1 MPPPQPSPQPLP
13 SALASAGVLCL
24 LIMLVHIAISGGRVA
39 VTLTALEL
47 GRSTFEVGVL
57 IAVFALL
64 PMLCSVQAGRLID
77 AIGPFKPMRA
87 SAIMVI
93 MGTLLPFAWQSLP
106 SLMIAAVLI
115 GSGHM
120 TFQIAVQRQMGQS
133 TGEERLRNFSWLS
146 LAMATSGLIGPLVAG
161 ISIDH
166 LGHRSVFALLALS
179 PILCFIGVMRMKR
192 YLVTSHIKAPP
203 SEVKRSVTDLFASKE
218 LRRVFIANMLLS
230 SAWDTHGFVVPI
242 FGVSAGLSATTI
254 GLILAAFACA
264 TIVIRIVLPW
274 IQRHV
279 RPWQLIHAALIASG
293 INFLLYPFLSQVWI
307 LMAMSFVLG
316 LALGSTQPGILALLQ
331 HHAPPGR
338 AGEAFGLRMALI
350 NGCQVTLPLAFGA
363 LGAVMGGVMP
373 LFWITAAALGA
384 GRWFT
389 RDAELANRPTT
400 DSHPPTTPPPE

>member
-1 MPPPQPSPQPLP
+1 
-13 SALASAGVLCL
+13 
-24 LIMLVHIAISGGRVA
+24 MLVHIAISGGRVA

-47 GRSTFEVGVL
+47 GRSTLEVGIL

-64 PMLCSVQAGRLID
+64 PMLCSVKAGRLID
-77 AIGPFKPMRA
+77 AIGPYKPMRV
-87 SAIMVI
+87 SAIMVVV
-93 MGTLLPFAWQSLP
+93 GSLVPFAWQSLP
-106 SLMIAAVLI
+106 SLMIAAVLV

-146 LAMATSGLIGPLVAG
+146 LSMATSGLVGPLIAG

-179 PILCFIGVMRMKR
+179 PILCLLGLTRVRR
-192 YLVTSHIKAPP
+192 YLVASHVKAPP
-203 SEVKRSVTDLFASKE
+203 SEIKRSVSDLFASPA
-218 LRRVFIANMLLS
+218 LRKVFIANMLLS

-254 GLILAAFACA
+254 GLILATFASA
-264 TIVIRIVLPW
+264 TIVIRIALPF
-274 IQRHV
+274 IQHYV
-279 RPWQLIHAALIASG
+279 RPWQLINAALIATAL
-293 INFLLYPFLSQVWI
+293 NFLLYPFFSQVWI
-307 LMAMSFVLG
+307 LMSMSFALG

-331 HHAPPGR
+331 HNAPPGR

-350 NGCQVTLPLAFGA
+350 NGCQVSLPLAFGA

-373 LFWITAAALGA
+373 LFWITSAALGA
-384 GRWFT
+384 GRWYT
-389 RDAELANRPTT
+389 RDAETASRSAT
-400 DSHPPTTPPPE
+400 DTPSSTPPPST

>member
-1 MPPPQPSPQPLP
+1 MSPPQPSPLPPP
-13 SALASAGVLCL
+13 SAFAGAGVLCL

-39 VTLTALEL
+39 VTLTALQL

-77 AIGPFKPMRA
+77 AIGPYKPMRA

-93 MGTLLPFAWQSLP
+93 VGSLLPFAWQSLP
-106 SLMIAAVLI
+106 ALMIAAVLV

-133 TGEERLRNFSWLS
+133 TGEDRLRNFSWLS
-146 LAMATSGLIGPLVAG
+146 LSMATSGLVGPLIAG

-166 LGHRSVFALLALS
+166 LGHRTVFALLALS
-179 PILCFIGVMRMKR
+179 PILCLIGLTRMRR
-192 YLVTSHIKAPP
+192 YLVASHIKATTAQ
-203 SEVKRSVTDLFASKE
+203 VKRSVTDLLASRA
-218 LRRVFIANMLLS
+218 LRRVFVANMLLS

-264 TIVIRIVLPW
+264 TIAIRLALPF
-274 IQRHV
+274 IQQHV
-279 RPWQLIHAALIASG
+279 RPWQLIHVALIASG
-293 INFLLYPFLSQVWI
+293 VNFLLYPFFSQVWI
-307 LMAMSFVLG
+307 LMTLSFVLG

-331 HHAPPGR
+331 HHAPAGR

-389 RDAELANRPTT
+389 RDAERTARNKN
-400 DSHPPTTPPPE
+400 DSAPPLTPP

>member
-1 MPPPQPSPQPLP
+1 
-13 SALASAGVLCL
+13 
-24 LIMLVHIAISGGRVA
+24 MLVHIAISGGRVA

-47 GRSTFEVGVL
+47 GRSTLEVGIL

-64 PMLCSVQAGRLID
+64 PMLCSVKAGRLID
-77 AIGPFKPMRA
+77 AIGPYKPMRV
-87 SAIMVI
+87 SAIMVVV
-93 MGTLLPFAWQSLP
+93 GSLVPFAWQSLP
-106 SLMIAAVLI
+106 SLMIAAVLV

-146 LAMATSGLIGPLVAG
+146 LSMATSGLVGPLIAG

-179 PILCFIGVMRMKR
+179 PILCLLGLTRVRR
-192 YLVTSHIKAPP
+192 YLVASHVKAPP
-203 SEVKRSVTDLFASKE
+203 SEIKRSVSDLFASPA
-218 LRRVFIANMLLS
+218 LRKVFIANMLLS

-254 GLILAAFACA
+254 GLILATFASA
-264 TIVIRIVLPW
+264 TIVIRIALPF
-274 IQRHV
+274 IQHYV
-279 RPWQLIHAALIASG
+279 RPWQLINAALIATAL
-293 INFLLYPFLSQVWI
+293 NFLLYPFFSQVWI
-307 LMAMSFVLG
+307 LMSMSFALG

-350 NGCQVTLPLAFGA
+350 NGCQVSLPLAFGA

-373 LFWITAAALGA
+373 LFWITSAALGA
-384 GRWFT
+384 GRWYT
-389 RDAELANRPTT
+389 RDAETASRSAT
-400 DSHPPTTPPPE
+400 DTPSSTPPPST

>member
-1 MPPPQPSPQPLP
+1 
-13 SALASAGVLCL
+13 
-24 LIMLVHIAISGGRVA
+24 MLVHIAISGGRVA

-47 GRSTFEVGVL
+47 GRSTLEVGIL

-64 PMLCSVQAGRLID
+64 PMLCSVKAGRLID
-77 AIGPFKPMRA
+77 AIGPYKPMRV
-87 SAIMVI
+87 SAIMVVV
-93 MGTLLPFAWQSLP
+93 GSLVPFAWQSLP
-106 SLMIAAVLI
+106 SLMIAAVLV

-146 LAMATSGLIGPLVAG
+146 LSMATSGLVGPLIAG

-179 PILCFIGVMRMKR
+179 PILCLLGLTRVRR
-192 YLVTSHIKAPP
+192 YLVASHVKAPP
-203 SEVKRSVTDLFASKE
+203 SEIKRSVSDLFASPA
-218 LRRVFIANMLLS
+218 LRKVFIANMLLS

-254 GLILAAFACA
+254 GLILATFASA
-264 TIVIRIVLPW
+264 TIVIRIALPF
-274 IQRHV
+274 IQHYV
-279 RPWQLIHAALIASG
+279 RPWQLINAALIATAL
-293 INFLLYPFLSQVWI
+293 NFLLYPFFSQVWI
-307 LMAMSFVLG
+307 LMSMSFALG

-350 NGCQVTLPLAFGA
+350 NGCQVSLPLAFGA

-373 LFWITAAALGA
+373 LFWITSAALGA
-384 GRWFT
+384 GRWYT
-389 RDAELANRPTT
+389 RDAETT
-400 DSHPPTTPPPE
+400 SRSATDTPSSTPPPST

>member
-1 MPPPQPSPQPLP
+1 
-13 SALASAGVLCL
+13 
-24 LIMLVHIAISGGRVA
+24 
-39 VTLTALEL
+39 
-47 GRSTFEVGVL
+47 
-57 IAVFALL
+57 
-64 PMLCSVQAGRLID
+64 MLCSVQAGRLID
-77 AIGPFKPMRA
+77 AIGPYKPMRA

-93 MGTLLPFAWQSLP
+93 AGALLPFTWQSLP

-133 TGEERLRNFSWLS
+133 HGEERLRNFSWLS
-146 LAMATSGLIGPLVAG
+146 LSMATSGLVGPLVAG

-179 PILCFIGVMRMKR
+179 PILCFVGVMYMKR
-192 YLVTSHIKAPP
+192 YLVTSHIKAPV
-203 SEVKRSVTDLFASKE
+203 SEVKRSVTDLLASKA

-264 TIVIRIVLPW
+264 TIVIRIALPL

-279 RPWQLIHAALIASG
+279 RPWQLIHGALVASG
-293 INFLLYPFLSQVWI
+293 INFLLYPFFSQVWV
-307 LMAMSFVLG
+307 LMSMSFILG

-331 HHAPPGR
+331 HHAPAGR

-373 LFWITAAALGA
+373 LFWITAAALGV

-389 RDAELANRPTT
+389 RDAKDESRSTT
-400 DSHPPTTPPPE
+400 DTPPPTPPPA

>member
-1 MPPPQPSPQPLP
+1 
-13 SALASAGVLCL
+13 
-24 LIMLVHIAISGGRVA
+24 MLVHIAISGGRVA

-47 GRSTFEVGVL
+47 GRSTLEVGVL

-77 AIGPFKPMRA
+77 AIGPFQPMRA
-87 SAIMVI
+87 SAVMVI
-93 MGTLLPFAWQSLP
+93 LGALVPFIWQSLP

-133 TGEERLRNFSWLS
+133 IGADRLRNFSWLS
-146 LAMATSGLIGPLVAG
+146 LSMATSGLLGPLIAG

-179 PILCFIGVMRMKR
+179 PVLCLGGVLYMKR
-192 YLVTSHIKAPP
+192 YLVTSHIKAPV
-203 SEVKRSVTDLFASKE
+203 SEVKRSVTDLLASKA

-264 TIVIRIVLPW
+264 TIVIRIALPL

-279 RPWQLIHAALIASG
+279 RPWQLINAALVASG
-293 INFLLYPFLSQVWI
+293 INFLLYPFFSQVWV
-307 LMAMSFVLG
+307 LMSMSFALG

-331 HHAPPGR
+331 HYAPAGR

-363 LGAVMGGVMP
+363 LGAIMGGVMP
-373 LFWITAAALGA
+373 LFWLTAAALGA

-389 RDAELANRPTT
+389 RDATDENRSTT
-400 DSHPPTTPPPE
+400 ETPPPTPPPVQ

>member
-1 MPPPQPSPQPLP
+1 
-13 SALASAGVLCL
+13 
-24 LIMLVHIAISGGRVA
+24 MLVHIAISGGRVA

-47 GRSTFEVGVL
+47 GRSTLEVGIL
-57 IAVFALL
+57 ISVFALL
-64 PMLCSVQAGRLID
+64 PMLCSVKAGRLID
-77 AIGPFKPMRA
+77 AIGPYKPMRV
-87 SAIMVI
+87 SAIMVVV
-93 MGTLLPFAWQSLP
+93 GSLVPFAWQSLP
-106 SLMIAAVLI
+106 SLMIAAVLV

-146 LAMATSGLIGPLVAG
+146 LSMATSGLVGPLIAG

-179 PILCFIGVMRMKR
+179 PILCLLGLTRVRR
-192 YLVTSHIKAPP
+192 YLVASHVKAPP
-203 SEVKRSVTDLFASKE
+203 SEIKRSVSDLFASPA
-218 LRRVFIANMLLS
+218 LRKVFIANMLLS

-254 GLILAAFACA
+254 GLILATFASA
-264 TIVIRIVLPW
+264 TIVIRIALPF
-274 IQRHV
+274 IQHHV
-279 RPWQLIHAALIASG
+279 RPWQLINGALVATAV
-293 INFLLYPFLSQVWI
+293 NFLLYPFFSQVWI
-307 LMAMSFVLG
+307 LMSMSFALG

-350 NGCQVTLPLAFGA
+350 NGCQVSLPLAFGA

-373 LFWITAAALGA
+373 LFWITSAALGA
-384 GRWFT
+384 GRWYT
-389 RDAELANRPTT
+389 RDAETASRIAT
-400 DSHPPTTPPPE
+400 DTPPSKPPST

>member
-1 MPPPQPSPQPLP
+1 
-13 SALASAGVLCL
+13 
-24 LIMLVHIAISGGRVA
+24 
-39 VTLTALEL
+39 
-47 GRSTFEVGVL
+47 
-57 IAVFALL
+57 
-64 PMLCSVQAGRLID
+64 
-77 AIGPFKPMRA
+77 
-87 SAIMVI
+87 
-93 MGTLLPFAWQSLP
+93 
-106 SLMIAAVLI
+106 
-115 GSGHM
+115 
-120 TFQIAVQRQMGQS
+120 
-133 TGEERLRNFSWLS
+133 
-146 LAMATSGLIGPLVAG
+146 
-161 ISIDH
+161 
-166 LGHRSVFALLALS
+166 
-179 PILCFIGVMRMKR
+179 
-192 YLVTSHIKAPP
+192 
-203 SEVKRSVTDLFASKE
+203 
-218 LRRVFIANMLLS
+218 MLLS

-307 LMAMSFVLG
+307 LMSMSFVLG

-400 DSHPPTTPPPE
+400 DSHPPTTPPPN

>member
-1 MPPPQPSPQPLP
+1 
-13 SALASAGVLCL
+13 
-24 LIMLVHIAISGGRVA
+24 MLVHIAISGGRVA

-47 GRSTFEVGVL
+47 GRSTLEVGIL

-64 PMLCSVQAGRLID
+64 PMLCSVKAGRLID
-77 AIGPFKPMRA
+77 AIGPYKPMRV
-87 SAIMVI
+87 SAIMVVV
-93 MGTLLPFAWQSLP
+93 GSLVPFAWQSLP
-106 SLMIAAVLI
+106 SLMIAAVLV

-146 LAMATSGLIGPLVAG
+146 LSMATSGLVGPLIAG

-179 PILCFIGVMRMKR
+179 PILCLLGLTRVRR
-192 YLVTSHIKAPP
+192 YLVASHVKAPP
-203 SEVKRSVTDLFASKE
+203 SEIKRSVSDLFASPA
-218 LRRVFIANMLLS
+218 LRKVFIANMLLS

-254 GLILAAFACA
+254 GLILATFASA
-264 TIVIRIVLPW
+264 TIVIRIALPF
-274 IQRHV
+274 IQHHV
-279 RPWQLIHAALIASG
+279 RPWQLINVALVATAV
-293 INFLLYPFLSQVWI
+293 NFLLYPFFSQVWI
-307 LMAMSFVLG
+307 LMSMSFALG

-350 NGCQVTLPLAFGA
+350 NGCQVSLPLAFGA

-373 LFWITAAALGA
+373 LFWITSAALGA
-384 GRWFT
+384 GRWYT
-389 RDAELANRPTT
+389 RDAETASRIAT
-400 DSHPPTTPPPE
+400 DTPPSKPPST

>member
-1 MPPPQPSPQPLP
+1 
-13 SALASAGVLCL
+13 
-24 LIMLVHIAISGGRVA
+24 MLVHIAISGGRVA
-39 VTLTALEL
+39 VTLTALQL
-47 GRSTFEVGVL
+47 GRSTLEVGVL

-77 AIGPFKPMRA
+77 AIGPYKPMRA

-93 MGTLLPFAWQSLP
+93 LGALIPFVWQSLP

-133 TGEERLRNFSWLS
+133 IGQERLRNFSWLS
-146 LAMATSGLIGPLVAG
+146 LSMATSGLVGPLIAG

-179 PILCFIGVMRMKR
+179 PIICFVGVMRMKR
-192 YLVTSHIKAPP
+192 YLVSSHIKAPA
-203 SEVKRSVTDLFASKE
+203 SEVKRSVTDLFASKA

-254 GLILAAFACA
+254 GLILAAFASA
-264 TIVIRIVLPW
+264 TIVIRIALPV

-279 RPWQLIHAALIASG
+279 LPWQLIHAALIASG
-293 INFLLYPFLSQVWI
+293 VNFLLYPFFSQVWI
-307 LMAMSFVLG
+307 LMSMSFALG

-331 HHAPPGR
+331 HHAPAGR

-350 NGCQVTLPLAFGA
+350 NGCQVSLPLAFGA
-363 LGAVMGGVMP
+363 LGTVMGGVMP

-389 RDAELANRPTT
+389 RDAALVNQGTT
-400 DSHPPTTPPPE
+400 QPPPATPPPT

>member
-1 MPPPQPSPQPLP
+1 
-13 SALASAGVLCL
+13 
-24 LIMLVHIAISGGRVA
+24 MLVHIAISGGRVA
-39 VTLTALEL
+39 VTLTALQL
-47 GRSTFEVGVL
+47 GRSTLEVGVL

-77 AIGPFKPMRA
+77 AIGPYKPMRA

-93 MGTLLPFAWQSLP
+93 LGALIPFAWQSLP

-133 TGEERLRNFSWLS
+133 IGQARLRNFSWLS
-146 LAMATSGLIGPLVAG
+146 LSMATSGLVGPLIAG

-179 PILCFIGVMRMKR
+179 PIICFVGVMRMKR
-192 YLVTSHIKAPP
+192 YLVSSHIKAPA
-203 SEVKRSVTDLFASKE
+203 SEVKRSVTDLFASKA

-254 GLILAAFACA
+254 GLILAAFASA
-264 TIVIRIVLPW
+264 TIVIRIALPV

-279 RPWQLIHAALIASG
+279 LPWQLIHAALIASG
-293 INFLLYPFLSQVWI
+293 VNFLLYPFFSQVWI
-307 LMAMSFVLG
+307 LMSMSFALG

-331 HHAPPGR
+331 HHAPAGR

-350 NGCQVTLPLAFGA
+350 NGCQVSLPLAFGA
-363 LGAVMGGVMP
+363 LGTVMGGVMP

-389 RDAELANRPTT
+389 RDAALVNQGTT
-400 DSHPPTTPPPE
+400 QPPPTTPPPT